1 MKLLKASVIIMGV
14 LILVGLTVIV
24 VVIISRYGGDKAP
37 GNAAGNSRASQSSSI
52 AAPVARGFGERAIAI
67 PKGAETVETRLD
79 GNRLVVRLR
88 LADGATGLLF
98 LDSTTGERLGLVRLD
113 PR

>member
-14 LILVGLTVIV
+14 LILAGLTVIV

-37 GNAAGNSRASQSSSI
+37 ATSPSNPSSALS
-52 AAPVARGFGERAIAI
+52 APVERGFGERAIAI

-88 LADGATGLLF
+88 LADGGTALLF

>member
-24 VVIISRYGGDKAP
+24 VVIVGRYGGSGAP
-37 GNAAGNSRASQSSSI
+37 GAASSAGSQAPSV
-52 AAPVARGFGERAIAI
+52 AAPVARGFGERFVVI
-67 PKGAETVETRLD
+67 PRGAEAVETRLD

-88 LADGATGLLF
+88 LADGAAALLM
-98 LDSTTGERLGLVRLD
+98 LDATTGERLGLVRLD

>member
-14 LILVGLTVIV
+14 LILAGLTVII

-37 GNAAGNSRASQSSSI
+37 GNSPATSPANLSSSLS
-52 AAPVARGFGERAIAI
+52 APVARGFGERAIAI
-67 PKGAETVETRLD
+67 PMGAETVETRLD
-79 GNRLVVRLR
+79 GSRLVVRLR
-88 LADGATGLLF
+88 LADGATALLF

>member
-1 MKLLKASVIIMGV
+1 MKLLKASVIGMGV

-24 VVIISRYGGDKAP
+24 VVIVGRYGGSAAP
-37 GNAAGNSRASQSSSI
+37 SSAGSEAPSV
-52 AAPVARGFGERAIAI
+52 AAPVVRGFGERYVAI
-67 PKGAETVETRLD
+67 PKGAEAVETRLD

-88 LADGATGLLF
+88 LADGAAALLM
-98 LDSTTGERLGLVRLD
+98 LDAATGERLGLVRLD